1 MNQPAGWYP
10 DPGDP
15 SLVRYWD
22 GTGWSPRT
30 APKFSTPPPPP
41 RRPQPTEKQAK
52 NSKLIMAG
60 LAVLGV
66 VGLVVAVAVG
76 GANSDEDGSTTVAAP
91 STTSA
96 RATATSTT
104 RSAAQIQASEQA
116 AAAAASRAAAAAA
129 AEAERKNPA
138 AYEQL
143 NTRDFALI
151 ARDSAA
157 AQGRKIVLYGY
168 VSQFDSATGTNQ
180 FRASVDSQPLG
191 SWYEYDHNVVIKA
204 SDRGLVANVVED
216 DLITM
221 WVEVDEPLTYDTT
234 LGGSTT
240 VPSFRLNMIQVAGS
254 K

>member
-22 GTGWSPRT
+22 GTEWSPRT
-30 APKFSTPPPPP
+30 APKFSTPAPPP
-41 RRPQPTEKQAK
+41 RRPQPTAK
-52 NSKLIMAG
+52 EERNGKLLAAG
-60 LAVLGV
+60 FGLLIVL
-66 VGLVVAVAVG
+66 GLVVAAVVSG
-76 GANSDEDGSTTVAAP
+76 SHSDQDDAATVAAP
-91 STTSA
+91 SPTSRTA
-96 RATATSTT
+96 ATSTT

-116 AAAAASRAAAAAA
+116 AAASASRAAAAAEA
-129 AEAERKNPA
+129 AEAERTNPA
-138 AYEQL
+138 SYEQVS
-143 NTRDFALI
+143 TRDFALI
-151 ARDSAA
+151 ARDPSAA
-157 AQGRKIVLYGY
+157 RGRKLVLYGY

-204 SDRGLVANVVED
+204 GDRGLVANVVED
-216 DLITM
+216 DLITL

-240 VPSFRLNMIQVAGS
+240 VPSFRLNMIEVTGA

>member
-22 GTGWSPRT
+22 GTRWSPRT

-41 RRPQPTEKQAK
+41 RRPQPTAK
-52 NSKLIMAG
+52 EERNGKLLAAG
-60 LAVLGV
+60 FGLLAIL
-66 VGLVVAVAVG
+66 GLVVAAVVSG
-76 GANSDEDGSTTVAAP
+76 SHSDQDDAATVAAP
-91 STTSA
+91 STTSRTA
-96 RATATSTT
+96 ATSTT

-116 AAAAASRAAAAAA
+116 AAASASRAAAAA
-129 AEAERKNPA
+129 AEAERTNPA
-138 AYEQL
+138 SYEQV

-151 ARDSAA
+151 ARDPSAA
-157 AQGRKIVLYGY
+157 RGRKLVLYGY

-204 SDRGLVANVVED
+204 GDRGLVANVVED
-216 DLITM
+216 DLITL

-240 VPSFRLNMIQVAGS
+240 VPSFRLNMIEVTGA

>member
-22 GTGWSPRT
+22 GTAWSPRT
-30 APKFSTPPPPP
+30 APKFSTPAPPP
-41 RRPQPTEKQAK
+41 RRPQPTAK
-52 NSKLIMAG
+52 EERNGKLLAAG
-60 LAVLGV
+60 FGLLIVL
-66 VGLVVAVAVG
+66 GLVVAAVVSG
-76 GANSDEDGSTTVAAP
+76 SHSDQDDAATVAAP
-91 STTSA
+91 STTSRTA
-96 RATATSTT
+96 ATSTT

-116 AAAAASRAAAAAA
+116 AAASASRAAAAAA
-129 AEAERKNPA
+129 AEAERTNPA
-138 AYEQL
+138 SYEQVS
-143 NTRDFALI
+143 TRDFALI
-151 ARDSAA
+151 ARDPSAA
-157 AQGRKIVLYGY
+157 RGRKLVLYGY

-204 SDRGLVANVVED
+204 GDRGLVANVVED
-216 DLITM
+216 DLITL

-240 VPSFRLNMIQVAGS
+240 VPSFRLNMIEVTGA

>member
-22 GTGWSPRT
+22 GTEWSPRT
-30 APKFSTPPPPP
+30 APKFSTPAPPP
-41 RRPQPTEKQAK
+41 RRPQPTAK
-52 NSKLIMAG
+52 EERNGKLLAAG
-60 LAVLGV
+60 FGLLIVL
-66 VGLVVAVAVG
+66 GLVVAAVVSG
-76 GANSDEDGSTTVAAP
+76 SNTDEDDAATVAAP
-91 STTSA
+91 SPTSRTA
-96 RATATSTT
+96 ATSTT

-116 AAAAASRAAAAAA
+116 AAAASSRAAAAAA
-129 AEAERKNPA
+129 AEAERTDPA
-138 AYEQL
+138 SYEQVS
-143 NTRDFALI
+143 TRDFALL
-151 ARDSAA
+151 ARDPSAA
-157 AQGRKIVLYGY
+157 RGRKLVLYGY

-216 DLITM
+216 DLIIL

-240 VPSFRLNMIQVAGS
+240 VPSFRLNMIEVTGT

>member
-22 GTGWSPRT
+22 GTEWSPRT
-30 APKFSTPPPPP
+30 APKFSTPAPPP
-41 RRPQPTEKQAK
+41 RRPQPTAK
-52 NSKLIMAG
+52 DERNGKLLAAG
-60 LAVLGV
+60 FGLLIVL
-66 VGLVVAVAVG
+66 GLVVAAVVSG
-76 GANSDEDGSTTVAAP
+76 SNTDEDDAATVAAP
-91 STTSA
+91 SPTSRTA
-96 RATATSTT
+96 ATSTT

-116 AAAAASRAAAAAA
+116 AAAASSRAAAAAA
-129 AEAERKNPA
+129 AEAERTNPA
-138 AYEQL
+138 SYEQVS
-143 NTRDFALI
+143 TRDFALI
-151 ARDSAA
+151 VRDPSAA
-157 AQGRKIVLYGY
+157 RGRKLVLYGY

-204 SDRGLVANVVED
+204 SDRALVANVVED
-216 DLITM
+216 DLITL

-240 VPSFRLNMIQVAGS
+240 VPSFRLNMIEVTGA